1 MNAGELRSPLADNG
15 QPVGDSRETGPPPA
29 MPRPAD
35 TGPEGSL
42 SHSLAQRR
50 IVRFDPG
57 HAVIEYEVLPAICH
71 SGGVAQGG
79 FVAGWIDA
87 AMAHAVMAKYGL
99 GRVPISLE
107 LKVSYFAPANPG
119 RVLAEGWIEKAGGR
133 TVFAEGRL
141 TRLDGTVLAKA
152 SSTISLIDASRVAA
166 KMV

>member
-1 MNAGELRSPLADNG
+1 MGEAAAREESAFP
-15 QPVGDSRETGPPPA
+15 QPP
-29 MPRPAD
+29 D

-42 SHSLAQRR
+42 PHSLAQRR

-57 HAVIEYEVLPAICH
+57 HAVIEYEVLLSMCH

-87 AMAHAVMAKYGL
+87 AMAHAVMAKYGFE
-99 GRVPISLE
+99 RVPISLE

-141 TRLDGTVLAKA
+141 TTLDGKVLAKA
-152 SSTISLIDASRVAA
+152 SSTISLIDAAKVAA